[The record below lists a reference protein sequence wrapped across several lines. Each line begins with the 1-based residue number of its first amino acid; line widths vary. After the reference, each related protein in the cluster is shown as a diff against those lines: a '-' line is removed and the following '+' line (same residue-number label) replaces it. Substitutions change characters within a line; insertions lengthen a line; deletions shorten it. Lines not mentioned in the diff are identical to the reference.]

1 MARRNEAADR
11 AKATREARRDREVE
25 ALKAELAGYESR
37 LKGTRDEDEAAMLKD
52 RIADV
57 KKEITRAA
65 KGHGTGPKTRVTD
78 PTGGSNPAP
87 TPDAAE

>member
-25 ALKAELAGYESR
+25 ALESELAGYEAR
-37 LKGTRDEDEAAMLKD
+37 LKGTRDEDEAAMLKG
-52 RIADV
+52 RISDV
-57 KKEITRAA
+57 KSEITRAK

-78 PTGGSNPAP
+78 PTGGSNPPPA
-87 TPDAAE
+87 AAE

>member
-25 ALKAELAGYESR
+25 ALESELAGYENR
-37 LKGTRDEDEAAMLKD
+37 LKGSTDDAVSAMLKT

-57 KKEITRAA
+57 KAEITRAK

-78 PTGGSNPAP
+78 PTGGSNPPPA
-87 TPDAAE
+87 AAE